1 MHLRDAVLPIEA
13 ALCPPTFSYA
23 VADDYKEEAKVRLQE
38 AYTLVNENL
47 QKKQQKQK
55 EHYDDASKETHYTE
69 GDKIWLYTP
78 VTKPGLSAKLT
89 HHWHGPY
96 TVLTK
101 LSDVTYKLQDPD
113 NKSKTLTSHV
123 NRMKSYVNP
132 NDRPDDHNDDPDQT
146 PSQLETG
153 DDQEIVKILD
163 LMRQRNDS
171 RRLEKFYLVQFKN
184 GKTQWVN
191 EKEIGN
197 FKIIEDFIKS
207 KK

>member
-1 MHLRDAVLPIEA
+1 
-13 ALCPPTFSYA
+13 
-23 VADDYKEEAKVRLQE
+23 
-38 AYTLVNENL
+38 
-47 QKKQQKQK
+47 
-55 EHYDDASKETHYTE
+55 
-69 GDKIWLYTP
+69 
-78 VTKPGLSAKLT
+78 
-89 HHWHGPY
+89 
-96 TVLTK
+96 
-101 LSDVTYKLQDPD
+101 
-113 NKSKTLTSHV
+113 
-123 NRMKSYVNP
+123 MKSYVNP